1 MGRGS
6 DTTPIPITTPFAIF
20 TPHKHI
26 VIEYRSNAVLYQIDT
41 TQYWNALA
49 NLAQIH
55 TNLTEKVHDLNIAES
70 DWPQLQSLSNHTHII
85 IEALAAKLLN
95 TLETLPHPKE
105 CSLSRQKRDV
115 EVVSTKRGL
124 FQGLGTALSWLTG
137 SLDSEAGS
145 YINLNYNNVRKLQD
159 SQGKLIK
166 VLNNTSH
173 KAHENAAKI
182 ANIQDSL
189 ESLKLDLKNNS
200 AKSDMLD
207 KLLIT
212 YDDYE
217 LSISQLGAKISELV
231 QLTQAAVKGNVDQ
244 VALKGALWPQIV
256 ESLDPQTRSFQN

>member
-1 MGRGS
+1 MVRGC
-6 DTTPIPITTPFAIF
+6 DTTPIPITTPFAIY
-20 TPHKHI
+20 TPHKQI
-26 VIEYRSNAVLYQIDT
+26 VIEYKSNAVLYQIDT
-41 TQYWNALA
+41 TEYWNVLA

-70 DWPQLQSLSNHTHII
+70 YWPQLQSLSNHTHII

-95 TLETLPHPKE
+95 TLETLPHPRE
-105 CSLSRQKRDV
+105 CSLSRNKRDV

-189 ESLKLDLKNNS
+189 
-200 AKSDMLD
+200 
-207 KLLIT
+207 
-212 YDDYE
+212 
-217 LSISQLGAKISELV
+217 
-231 QLTQAAVKGNVDQ
+231 
-244 VALKGALWPQIV
+244 
-256 ESLDPQTRSFQN
+256 